1 MEYQYLDATPC
12 PVTWKR
18 NDAKI
23 PIFED
28 ILDSYDD
35 TAEIDFMAEL
45 GSLNS
50 LAREKPRRAKN
61 ATTFKIHE
69 DSGSSGGSNGGQKPL
84 YRESSMFSQ
93 PAQRFPRPAFKAP
106 TGRTSSPVVPVK
118 KQQDEF
124 KENSLG
130 ESPTGLKSP
139 HVIQKPV
146 KEQRMKKAGR
156 TKRDK
161 RRNTIYIP
169 PDDDTTMATIFMDA
183 FSPLKTQ
190 DFGCQELGYIE
201 AQILKKRQQQKAKSP
216 GRQRQPLETPKRV
229 MQESVDQP
237 DVMGKNTG
245 KENVPPGKSA
255 SRIAEVTGKKDA
267 LAEALTQPMK
277 SRSVNSPRPR
287 ASLSKQK
294 QYGSKLSVSST
305 THSQS
310 SVRRTTLTSSRS
322 PRTSP
327 AAKQR
332 KEYLP
337 LNTTLLL
344 NNPISKQK
352 SPSELLHTLP
362 FAPKI
367 EIKHPALHANLADP
381 LIHEETWLSH
391 QEVVITQLVNTLLD
405 TANGQ
410 CNTQGQ
416 DCLKQ
421 QMFDLYQDTYFS
433 LLSKRV
439 QASLLYGDLRVTE
452 DPSGRRRRLT
462 TDAHIRRTFT
472 KFWTDTYDIVALRTA
487 AEVVIGREIGFSH
500 HGGSVSASPQMSISE
515 EEKGARRAIESFLDA
530 MLIRNGDMIQDDST
544 KSSVGDN
551 GDVVKG
557 YHRTALRSIMIIA
570 LLDKARVAPNT
581 ALPRSLF
588 KPDSAYTSSAA
599 AMRALGPVLLHPQT
613 DFTRPLAR
621 LDCSLMYKQHPIAE
635 YNYHIDNI
643 AVDIRDGVILAR
655 LTELLLLE
663 HFPER
668 FHAKDKKIWPL
679 SGQLK
684 MPCISRATK
693 VHNARISLSA
703 LTKDFP
709 SIGSTITGI
718 KPEDIVDGYREK
730 TIALLW
736 VIVGKRG
743 LSTLVDWDDLKSEI
757 ARLEKK
763 LGRLS
768 RKQSSLP
775 PYHVQTTTTDTAAYH
790 SGLLHRWATCLARL
804 KGSEVSNLTTSLA
817 DGHVFMSILDEYE
830 HFIRP
835 GSHGVKADKET
846 SATASAPTK
855 TPTSSTDNKSA
866 LRRRLLSLGCSS
878 QFVALISPRS
888 TSPSS
893 SVLLSAAA
901 QTSVSSCTHART
913 TTVAASS
920 EEVSNLT
927 ALAFLSSRLLSA
939 SKYGRAAVT
948 IQRAWRHMLAT
959 RPVIDLN

>member
-50 LAREKPRRAKN
+50 LAREKPRRAKK
-61 ATTFKIHE
+61 ATMFKIHE

-93 PAQRFPRPAFKAP
+93 PAQRFPRSAFKAP
-106 TGRTSSPVVPVK
+106 AGENSSPKVPVK
-118 KQQDEF
+118 KQQDDF
-124 KENSLG
+124 KENSSG
-130 ESPTGLKSP
+130 ESPTSLKFP
-139 HVIQKPV
+139 HGMQKPV
-146 KEQRMKKAGR
+146 KEQKMKKAGR

-201 AQILKKRQQQKAKSP
+201 TQILKKRQQQKTTSP
-216 GRQRQPLETPKRV
+216 IRQRQPLEAPKRI
-229 MQESVDQP
+229 MQELVDQP

-245 KENVPPGKSA
+245 KENVPPGKSE
-255 SRIAEVTGKKDA
+255 SGIAEVTGKKDV
-267 LAEALTQPMK
+267 LAEASTQPMK

-294 QYGSKLSVSST
+294 QSVSKSSASRA

-310 SVRRTTLTSSRS
+310 SARRTTLTSSRS

-327 AAKQR
+327 ATKQR

-337 LNTTLLL
+337 LNTTLLI
-344 NNPISKQK
+344 NPISKRK
-352 SPSELLHTLP
+352 SPSELLPTLLL
-362 FAPKI
+362 APKI

-421 QMFDLYQDTYFS
+421 QLFDIYQDTYFS

-452 DPSGRRRRLT
+452 DSSGRRRRLT
-462 TDAHIRRTFT
+462 TDARIRRTFT
-472 KFWTDTYDIVALRTA
+472 KFWTDTYDIVALQTA
-487 AEVVIGREIGFSH
+487 AEVVIGREVGYNP
-500 HGGSVSASPQMSISE
+500 HGGNISASPQIFISQD
-515 EEKGARRAIESFLDA
+515 EKGTRRAVESFLDA
-530 MLIRNGDMIQDDST
+530 MLIRNEDMSQDNSS
-544 KSSVGDN
+544 KSSVGDSS
-551 GDVVKG
+551 DVVKG

-570 LLDKARVAPNT
+570 LLDKARMAPDT

-588 KPDSAYTSSAA
+588 KPDSAYTSSTA

-621 LDCSLMYKQHPIAE
+621 LDCSLMYKQHPVAE

-668 FHAKDKKIWPL
+668 FHAKDKEIWPL

-736 VIVGKRG
+736 VIVGKWG

-775 PYHVQTTTTDTAAYH
+775 PCHVQTTTTDTAAYH
-790 SGLLHRWATCLARL
+790 SGLLHRWASCLARL
-804 KGSEVSNLTTSLA
+804 KGLEVSNLTTSLA

-878 QFVALISPRS
+878 QFV
-888 TSPSS
+888 
-893 SVLLSAAA
+893 LLSAAA
-901 QTSVSSCTHART
+901 QTSLSSCTHART

-920 EEVSNLT
+920 EEASNLT